1 MFNFE
6 GAYRYELIE
15 EYYPRA
21 FDQIRRYVKTNKSGD
36 PAGAEYENSDVNIPS
51 PGGYHVIFFLEITIF
66 MKSSRK
72 K

>member
-21 FDQIRRYVKTNKSGD
+21 FDQIRRYVKTNRWN
-36 PAGAEYENSDVNIPS
+36 PAGSEYENGES
-51 PGGYHVIFFLEITIF
+51 
-66 MKSSRK
+66 
-72 K
+72 